1 MRIVLAGNYNEKR
14 AGANF
19 YATVRKL
26 TNGFVRNGH
35 LVIPFSDRDVAR
47 EQGRFGVGRAGERHV
62 NRRLLELCENFRPDL
77 LLLFH
82 ADKIENEA
90 VRAARALLPSL
101 RVAVINLDP
110 IFLEENPPRI
120 HRFAEVVDVT
130 FLTTAGERL
139 REFATPTHRLAFI
152 PNPADR
158 SIETLECFSRDD
170 QPFDFL
176 CTIGTERT
184 TPWRGQIMR
193 EIAGRVPEARYAF
206 YGLAERRYVYGHAYF
221 EAIASSRMG
230 LNLNR
235 AEDHYLYSSDRFAQ
249 YAGNGLLV
257 FVARSTGYDQIFSDE
272 EFVFYRDLDELSERL
287 RYFLKNDGER
297 QRVARNGHAR
307 YHALF
312 SERLVARFV
321 EEVTFDRALS
331 EGYAWPTEIYC
342 GRLPG
347 NA

>member
-35 LVIPFSDRDVAR
+35 LVMPFSDRDVAR
-47 EQGRFGVGRAGERHV
+47 EQGRFGIGRAGARHV
-62 NRRLLELCENFRPDL
+62 DRRLIELCENFRPDL
-77 LLLFH
+77 LVLFH
-82 ADKIENEA
+82 ADKIGNDA
-90 VRAARALLPSL
+90 VRAVRALLPSL
-101 RVAVINLDP
+101 RVAVVNLDP

-120 HRFAEVVDVT
+120 RRFSEVADVT
-130 FLTTAGERL
+130 FMTTAGVRL
-139 REFATPTHRLAFI
+139 RDFATPTHRLAFI
-152 PNPADR
+152 PNPVDR
-158 SIETLECFSRDD
+158 SVETLECFARDD

-184 TPWRGQIMR
+184 TPWRGEIMR
-193 EIAGRVPEARYAF
+193 EIAARVPEARYAF
-206 YGLAERRYVYGHAYF
+206 YGLAERPYIYGSAYF
-221 EAIASSRMG
+221 EAIASARMG

-257 FVARSTGYDQIFSDE
+257 FVSRSTGYDEIFSDD
-272 EFVFYRDLDELSERL
+272 EFVFYRDLDELAARL

-297 QRVARNGHAR
+297 QRIARNGHAR

-312 SERLVARFV
+312 SEVLVARFIEDV
-321 EEVTFDRALS
+321 VFDRAPS
-331 EGYAWPTEIYC
+331 GDYAWPTDIHGC
-342 GRLPG
+342 
-347 NA
+347 

>member
-1 MRIVLAGNYNEKR
+1 MRVVLAGNYNEKR
-14 AGANF
+14 AGTNF

-35 LVIPFSDRDVAR
+35 LVMPFSDRDVAR
-47 EQGRFGVGRAGERHV
+47 EQGRFGIGRAGEGEV

-77 LLLFH
+77 LMLFH
-82 ADKIENEA
+82 ADKIGNDA
-90 VRAARALLPSL
+90 VRQARAMLPAL
-101 RVAVINLDP
+101 RVAVVSLDAL
-110 IFLEENPPRI
+110 FLPANVRRI
-120 HRFAEVVDVT
+120 HRLAEVADTT
-130 FLTTAGERL
+130 FLTTAGDHL
-139 REFATPTHRLAFI
+139 RQFVTPTHRVAFI

-158 SIETLECFSRDD
+158 SIETLECFARDD

-193 EIAGRVPEARYAF
+193 EIAARVPEARYAF
-206 YGLAERRYVYGHAYF
+206 YGLAERPYVYGSAYF
-221 EAIASSRMG
+221 EAIASARMG

-257 FVARSTGYDQIFSDE
+257 FVSRATGYDEIFSDD
-272 EFVFYRDLDELSERL
+272 EFVFYSDLDELAERL

-297 QRVARNGHAR
+297 QRVARNGHTR

-312 SERLVARFV
+312 SEVLVARFIEDAV
-321 EEVTFDRALS
+321 FDRAPS
-331 EGYAWPTEIYC
+331 GDYAWPTEIH
-342 GRLPG
+342 GR
-347 NA
+347 

>member
-47 EQGRFGVGRAGERHV
+47 EESRLGIGRGGEGHV

-77 LLLFH
+77 LVMLH
-82 ADKIENEA
+82 ADK
-90 VRAARALLPSL
+90 VRNDTVRKLRVMLPAL
-101 RVAVINLDP
+101 RVAIVNLDAL
-110 IFLEENPPRI
+110 FVAENVQRI
-120 HRFAEVVDVT
+120 RRQAEIADAT
-130 FLTTAGERL
+130 FLTTAGDHL
-139 REFATPTHRLAFI
+139 RQFVTPTHRVAFI

-158 SIETLECFSRDD
+158 SIETLECFARDD

-184 TPWRGQIMR
+184 SPRRGQFMR
-193 EIAGRVPEARYAF
+193 EIAARVPEARYAF
-206 YGLAERRYVYGHAYF
+206 YGLAERPYVYGSAYF
-221 EAIASSRMG
+221 EAIASARMG

-235 AEDHYLYSSDRFAQ
+235 ADDHYLYSSDRFAQ

-257 FVARSTGYDQIFSDE
+257 FVSRSTGYDKIFSDD
-272 EFVFYRDLDELSERL
+272 EFVFYRDLDELTERL

-312 SERLVARFV
+312 SEVLVARFIEDAV
-321 EEVTFDRALS
+321 FDRAPS
-331 EGYAWPTEIYC
+331 GDYAWPTEIHSF
-342 GRLPG
+342 
-347 NA
+347 

>member
-1 MRIVLAGNYNEKR
+1 MKMRVVIAGNYNEKR

-35 LVIPFSDRDVAR
+35 LVMPFSDRDVAR
-47 EQGRFGVGRAGERHV
+47 EQGRFGIGRAGTAHV

-77 LLLFH
+77 LVLFH
-82 ADKIENEA
+82 ADQIANDA
-90 VRAARALLPSL
+90 VQGIRQMLPAL
-101 RVAVINLDP
+101 RVAVVSLDAL
-110 IFLEENPPRI
+110 FLSENVQRI
-120 HRFAEVVDVT
+120 HRLAEVTDVT
-130 FLTTAGERL
+130 FITTAGERL
-139 REFATPTHRLAFI
+139 REFVTPTHRLAFI

-158 SIETLECFSRDD
+158 SIETLEGFARDD

-184 TPWRGQIMR
+184 TPERGRTMR
-193 EIAGRVPEARYAF
+193 EIAARVPEARYAF
-206 YGLAERRYVYGHAYF
+206 YGLAERPYVYGQAYF
-221 EAIASSRMG
+221 EAIGSARMG

-235 AEDHYLYSSDRFAQ
+235 SDDYYLYSSDRFAQ

-257 FVARSTGYDQIFSDE
+257 FISRSTGYDGIFSDD
-272 EFVFYRDLDELSERL
+272 EFVFYRDIDELADRL

-321 EEVTFDRALS
+321 EEVTFDRSLS
-331 EGYAWPTEIYC
+331 TDYAWPTEIHSF
-342 GRLPG
+342 
-347 NA
+347 

>member
-1 MRIVLAGNYNEKR
+1 MQMRIVLAGNYNEKR

-47 EQGRFGVGRAGERHV
+47 EESRFGIGRGGEGHV

-77 LLLFH
+77 LVMLH
-82 ADKIENEA
+82 ADK
-90 VRAARALLPSL
+90 VRNDTVRKLRAMLPAL
-101 RVAVINLDP
+101 RVAMVNLDAL
-110 IFLEENPPRI
+110 FVADNVQRV
-120 HRFAEVVDVT
+120 RRQAEVADAT
-130 FLTTAGERL
+130 FLTTAGDHL
-139 REFATPTHRLAFI
+139 RQFVTPTHRVAFI

-158 SIETLECFSRDD
+158 SIETLECFARDD

-184 TPWRGQIMR
+184 SPRRGQFMR
-193 EIAGRVPEARYAF
+193 EIAARVPEARYAF
-206 YGLAERRYVYGHAYF
+206 YGLAERPYVYGSAYF
-221 EAIASSRMG
+221 EAIASARMG

-235 AEDHYLYSSDRFAQ
+235 ADDHFLYSSDRFAQ

-257 FVARSTGYDQIFSDE
+257 FVSRLTGYDKIFSDD
-272 EFVFYRDLDELSERL
+272 EFVFYSDLDELTERL

-312 SERLVARFV
+312 SEVLVARFI
-321 EEVTFDRALS
+321 EEAVFDRVPA
-331 EGYAWPTEIYC
+331 GAYAWPTEIHSH
-342 GRLPG
+342 
-347 NA
+347 

>member
-1 MRIVLAGNYNEKR
+1 MRIVLVGNYNEKR

-47 EQGRFGVGRAGERHV
+47 EQGRFGVGRGGEGHV

-77 LLLFH
+77 LVLLH
-82 ADKIENEA
+82 ADKIRNDT
-90 VRAARALLPSL
+90 VRKLRSMLPAL
-101 RVAVINLDP
+101 RVATVNLDAL
-110 IFLEENPPRI
+110 FVAENVQRI
-120 HRFAEVVDVT
+120 RRQAEVADAT
-130 FLTTAGERL
+130 FLTTAGDHL
-139 REFATPTHRLAFI
+139 RQFVTPTHRVAFI

-158 SIETLECFSRDD
+158 SIETLECFARDD

-176 CTIGTERT
+176 CAIGTERT
-184 TPWRGQIMR
+184 TPRRGQFMR
-193 EIAGRVPEARYAF
+193 EIAARVPEARYAY
-206 YGLAERRYVYGHAYF
+206 YGLAERPYVYGSAYF
-221 EAIASSRMG
+221 EAIASARMG

-235 AEDHYLYSSDRFAQ
+235 ADDHYLYSSDRFAQ

-257 FVARSTGYDQIFSDE
+257 FVSRSTGYDEIFSDD
-272 EFVFYRDLDELSERL
+272 EFAFYRDLDELTERL

-312 SERLVARFV
+312 SEVLVARFIEDAV
-321 EEVTFDRALS
+321 FDRAPS
-331 EGYAWPTEIYC
+331 GDYAWPTEIHSC
-342 GRLPG
+342 
-347 NA
+347 